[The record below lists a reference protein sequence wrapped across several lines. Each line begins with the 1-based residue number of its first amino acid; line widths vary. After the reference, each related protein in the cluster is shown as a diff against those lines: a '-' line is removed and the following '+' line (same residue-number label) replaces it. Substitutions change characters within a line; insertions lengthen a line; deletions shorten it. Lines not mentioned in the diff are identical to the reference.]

1 MSLIQGLKNAA
12 VDVAA
17 VKAGGKFACP
27 SSHPMVTDEK
37 DHFPLDTIGRARNAL
52 ARVVQYGSKKPK
64 WWSGSLAQLKAL
76 IKRKVRS
83 LYPSIDV
90 SD

>member
-12 VDVAA
+12 ADVAA
-17 VKAGGKFACP
+17 AKGGKFACP
-27 SSHPMVTDEK
+27 STNSMVTDEQ

-52 ARVVQYGSKKPK
+52 ARVAQYGGKKPK

-76 IKRKVRS
+76 IKRKVKS